1 MFGVVKE
8 LQNRQIDKTFL
19 ETDTNQQIISME
31 IGLGDL
37 LLRSLSLLNCSPGK
51 VLLIIFYL
59 LLLLPRVIMLMLL
72 GIHVP
77 PWAT

>member
-1 MFGVVKE
+1 LFKKKK
-8 LQNRQIDKTFL
+8 DKTFL

-72 GIHVP
+72 GIRVP